1 MLSLIQAWNAL
12 WELQTLVKRLTSTAA
27 IVPAWLF
34 SSTTSSYLEGW
45 GRLFS
50 SPANVFLHRHANK
63 GGARFWF
70 FFFLP
75 HLKFLICP
83 VQSFL
88 LLFIPWKIPKA
99 TKLGEKRKNL
109 SNECMLCELLHE
121 NLRQTQCL
129 TVGVFASQMPTALSR
144 LRSDWNCA
152 SLNLIKRLRDAGF
165 GQE

>member
-27 IVPAWLF
+27 MTFLF
-34 SSTTSSYLEGW
+34 HHELLSW
-45 GRLFS
+45 GMRET
-50 SPANVFLHRHANK
+50 VFK
-63 GGARFWF
+63 SCECIFTQAREQRWCTLLI
-70 FFFLP
+70 FFLP
-75 HLKFLICP
+75 LLKFLICP

-109 SNECMLCELLHE
+109 SNECMLYELLHG

-152 SLNLIKRLRDAGF
+152 SLNLIKRLRDTGF

>member
-1 MLSLIQAWNAL
+1 MHCESFRHWLSVWQALQRSFLRDFFLPPRALILRDEGDCFQV
-12 WELQTLVKRLTSTAA
+12 LQMYFYTGTQTKVM
-27 IVPAWLF
+27 
-34 SSTTSSYLEGW
+34 
-45 GRLFS
+45 
-50 SPANVFLHRHANK
+50 HA
-63 GGARFWF
+63 FDF

-88 LLFIPWKIPKA
+88 LLFIPWKIPKV

-109 SNECMLCELLHE
+109 SNECMLCQLLHG
-121 NLRQTQCL
+121 NLWQTQCL
-129 TVGVFASQMPTALSR
+129 TVGVFASQMPTALSH